1 MLVAA
6 PKLAQLL
13 EVSQESQG
21 KVIRRVFSNVPP
33 DQQHY
38 HHHLRPLAPRREW
51 KGVDFWSKELLS
63 FISTGRLQF
72 IDRIA
77 TIIQNLEPKTASLL
91 APFHHHYNQNE
102 IAAVPSLLDEAKY
115 AIELQ
120 PLSVQLVKN
129 VKVLVFIENLFTAQA
144 MHAIFRVVDKSRS
157 VLCSSSSSSL
167 SLSLCVCVCVCVC
180 I

>member
-33 DQQHY
+33 QHQ

-91 APFHHHYNQNE
+91 APFHHHHQNE
-102 IAAVPSLLDEAKY
+102 IAAIVPLLDEAKY

-157 VLCSSSSSSL
+157 VLCS
-167 SLSLCVCVCVCVC
+167 VC